1 MSVPRKRKS
10 ARPSVRGGTQATPS
24 DSRRRDIVDHAVR
37 LMEERGFSA
46 VSVQHLADAL
56 EFSKANFYHH
66 LDSKEKLLHE
76 IFVEILQFSSRQIED
91 IVNGQDSIPDKF
103 RTLIAFYVTLMTERR
118 AVMLVWFK
126 ERAHLT
132 DSHLTEV
139 SQLERQ
145 ITGALERFYAQG
157 IAEGYFKPMDTT
169 VLRLAVFGM
178 CFLLTKLPEH
188 PKRPSAAVI
197 TRQLQQFATTGL
209 LAYPDA

>member
-1 MSVPRKRKS
+1 
-10 ARPSVRGGTQATPS
+10 
-24 DSRRRDIVDHAVR
+24 
-37 LMEERGFSA
+37 MEERGFSA

-76 IFVEILQFSSRQIED
+76 IFVEILQFSSRHIED

-169 VLRLAVFGM
+169 VLRAGHLRHV
-178 CFLLTKLPEH
+178 LPAYQAARASKTSV
-188 PKRPSAAVI
+188 PAVI

>member
-1 MSVPRKRKS
+1 
-10 ARPSVRGGTQATPS
+10 
-24 DSRRRDIVDHAVR
+24 
-37 LMEERGFSA
+37 
-46 VSVQHLADAL
+46 
-56 EFSKANFYHH
+56 
-66 LDSKEKLLHE
+66 
-76 IFVEILQFSSRQIED
+76 
-91 IVNGQDSIPDKF
+91 
-103 RTLIAFYVTLMTERR
+103 MTERR

-197 TRQLQQFATTGL
+197 TRQLQQFANRLPGQACVRIGSHRSAVCSRERSRHGGAESVPAPPHVAERVL
-209 LAYPDA
+209 DGELPVSAAGPAP